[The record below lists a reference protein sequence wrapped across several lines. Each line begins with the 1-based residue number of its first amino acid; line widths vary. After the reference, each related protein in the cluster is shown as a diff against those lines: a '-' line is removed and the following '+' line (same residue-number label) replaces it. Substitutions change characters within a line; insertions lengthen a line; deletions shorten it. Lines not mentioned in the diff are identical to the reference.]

1 MTKTHSYRQILRS
14 SSIIGG
20 ASVVNI
26 LIGLLRMKVAAVLL
40 GPVGVGLI
48 GLLQNM
54 MATAAGI
61 AGLGVG
67 NVGTRQI
74 AEAAATGK
82 LDTLAATRR
91 ALFWLTLA
99 LSVVGGLTF
108 WLLRGALADHVLGDR
123 TRSAEVGWL
132 AVGVALTVASASQTA
147 LLNGM
152 RRIGDLARVSIYSSV
167 LSTLAAIAAVWWWGE
182 GGILLFVLAAPAA
195 SFLLGHWYVAKLGR
209 LQATA
214 VPWAAL
220 AGQWRAMVALGAAFM
235 VSELVINLGQL
246 VVRSLIQ
253 HELGPQAL
261 GHFQAAWLISM
272 TYLGFVLG
280 AMGTDY
286 YPRLTA
292 VIREPDKVNRLV
304 NEQTEVALLLAGP
317 AFLAMLA
324 LAPWIIDLL
333 YSREFS
339 EAVGILRWQ
348 VLADV
353 LKVASWPLGFVILAA
368 GDGRTYM
375 ASESIAIGVFVLLVA
390 LGLPMWGIVS
400 TGAAFLGMYVIYLS
414 VVYAL
419 ARRRCGFRWEPFVW
433 RRLVLLF
440 VAAAAVAGLGAWR
453 ESAAVVAGL
462 LATIGLGLDGLAR
475 LGHMAGLGGSVGKLS
490 QFSRRLMIKGGV
502 WRE

>member
-1 MTKTHSYRQILRS
+1 MTKAHSYRQILRA

-40 GPVGVGLI
+40 GAAGVGLI

-82 LDTLAATRR
+82 LDTLATARR
-91 ALFWLTLA
+91 ALFWLALA
-99 LSVVGGLTF
+99 LSVLGGLTF

-132 AVGVALTVASASQTA
+132 AVGVALTVASASQSA

-152 RRIGDLARVSIYSSV
+152 RRIGDLARISVYSSV
-167 LSTLAAIAAVWWWGE
+167 LSTLVAIAAVWRWGE
-182 GGILLFVLAAPAA
+182 SGILLFVLAAPAA

-214 VPWAAL
+214 APWAAL
-220 AGQWRAMVALGAAFM
+220 ASQGRAMVALGAAFM
-235 VSELVINLGQL
+235 VSELVTNLGML
-246 VVRSLIQ
+246 AARTLIQ
-253 HELGPQAL
+253 RDLGPEAL

-292 VIREPDKVNRLV
+292 VIREPDQVNRLV

-348 VLADV
+348 VLGDV
-353 LKVASWPLGFVILAA
+353 LKVACWPMGFIVRAA
-368 GDGRTYM
+368 GDGRTFIWTQ
-375 ASESIAIGVFVLLVA
+375 SLAIGVFVLLVA
-390 LGLPMWGIVS
+390 LLLPWLGITS
-400 TGAAFLGMYVIYLS
+400 TGMAFLAMYVVNLP
-414 VVYAL
+414 VVYVL
-419 ARRRCGFRWEPFVW
+419 ARHRTGFRWEPFVR

-440 VAAAAVAGLGAWR
+440 VAAAAVAALGAWQQ
-453 ESAAVVAGL
+453 SAAVVAGL
-462 LATIGLGLDGLAR
+462 LAAIGFGLDSLAR
-475 LGHMAGLGGSVGKLS
+475 LGHMAGLGRFVGKLS
-490 QFSRRLMIKGGV
+490 QLSRQVMIRTGV